1 LKNENKML
9 VGETGGFQDLL
20 WGFGIKNAVKSGF
33 IAAKCILEGDDC
45 KDYYRNAGEYF
56 KPNLNASVVNRF
68 FWEKFASN
76 NYSFMLNRIHN
87 AEDPLKYLHSF
98 HNFNLVQRLIYPFA
112 IFYMKH
118 RYPNLKL

>member
-76 NYSFMLNRIHN
+76 NYSFMLNKI
-87 AEDPLKYLHSF
+87 P
-98 HNFNLVQRLIYPFA
+98 
-112 IFYMKH
+112 
-118 RYPNLKL
+118 